1 MKRVYWKP
9 AGPSREALGFLA
21 IAAVLLVAVVEHS
34 PLEVR
39 EDGFAQKL
47 EAAKRADLAFRTIR
61 EERLGLGLAIDPELD
76 PARTGLIGA
85 LGTEVTTST
94 GNLASKRTS
103 ANPNLAAIVVD
114 YFRRL
119 DLERGDLVAVG
130 CSGSFPG
137 VNVAVLAAA
146 EVMGLEPLVISST
159 TSSDFGA
166 NLPSF
171 MWLDMERLLES
182 RHVFGVRSL
191 AASVGGI
198 EDQAIGLTPAGQAL
212 AHAAIERTGVPELE
226 PKSFDE
232 SITLRMAVYDRA
244 ARGRPIAAYVN
255 VGGGAVSVGR
265 SRGKAAYKPGINR
278 PSPTPP
284 VDSII
289 GRFLMRGV
297 PVVHLTQIRTLA
309 EEYGLPVDPQRP
321 VVAGEGELF
330 RRREPNRWL
339 ALGAL
344 AAFAGLLYAV
354 GLRARQRAHL
364 ATTPEGEVIDARAD
378 EARKR

>member
-1 MKRVYWKP
+1 MKRVYWRP
-9 AGPSREALGFLA
+9 AGPSREALAGLA
-21 IAAVLLVAVVEHS
+21 IAAVVLVGVVEHS
-34 PLEVR
+34 PLEVQ
-39 EDGFAQKL
+39 EDGFVQKL
-47 EAAKRADLAFRTIR
+47 EAAKRAELAFRTIR
-61 EERLGLGLAIDPELD
+61 DERASRGLAIDPVLD
-76 PARTGLIGA
+76 PARTGVIGA

-171 MWLDMERLLES
+171 MWLDMEQLLES

-191 AASVGGI
+191 AASVGGV

-212 AHAAIERTGVPELE
+212 AHQAIERSGVPRLD

-232 SITLRMAVYDRA
+232 SITLRMAGFANCHR
-244 ARGRPIAAYVN
+244 RT
-255 VGGGAVSVGR
+255 
-265 SRGKAAYKPGINR
+265 R
-278 PSPTPP
+278 PS
-284 VDSII
+284 S
-289 GRFLMRGV
+289 G
-297 PVVHLTQIRTLA
+297 
-309 EEYGLPVDPQRP
+309 
-321 VVAGEGELF
+321 
-330 RRREPNRWL
+330 
-339 ALGAL
+339 
-344 AAFAGLLYAV
+344 
-354 GLRARQRAHL
+354 
-364 ATTPEGEVIDARAD
+364 
-378 EARKR
+378 